1 MNATKF
7 LAAAAVFVA
16 AGSAFAADTTPA
28 ASAAVTTVAST
39 AATSIAAV
47 SLNVPSVTVSN
58 ALGRARSD
66 VQAEAVQEVKTYR
79 TTLAKQLDILN

>member
-16 AGSAFAADTTPA
+16 AGSAFAAETPA
-28 ASAAVTTVAST
+28 TSAAVTTVAST
-39 AATSIAAV
+39 ANTSIAAV
-47 SLNVPSVTVSN
+47 SLNVPSVTVTN
-58 ALGRARSD
+58 VLGRTRGD